1 MAPDDDDDGKNV
13 QFPKSAEERKALTK
27 AKQDVERQKLVN
39 LFISEAGDD
48 ALFAT
53 ADGAAFADLIIAGH
67 RETWPIRSKQF
78 RYEYIRYLKQ
88 QLERLVK
95 EGALLA
101 LAMQPSLKK
110 SAINNAIDDF
120 EMRAIGSRATR
131 EVHVRVAAN
140 GDALYIDLGDPN
152 WHCARVTPMGWTVVQ
167 DPPVRFR
174 RSTGTR
180 PLPFPERGTSIERL
194 RPFLN
199 VNANDF
205 VLVVAWLLAA
215 LRPSGPYPILALIGE
230 HGTAKTSFLRL
241 LRSLVDPNLV
251 PSSALPFSGRDLFIA
266 AHNAHVQAFENV
278 SKLSGGMSDYLC
290 RLSTGGGLRTR
301 ALFKD
306 TDETLLRASRPVML
320 EGIANFIVRGDLM
333 DRSIVLGL
341 EPLADRRTE
350 AALLAE
356 FDRLRPGLFGA
367 LLDHLVMGVRQ
378 VSDTRLVNLPRM
390 ADFATWAA
398 SCGLD
403 GFEQAYRANIQS
415 SINIA
420 LEHDTL
426 ACAVR
431 ALMTGRNKWEG
442 TASELFDA
450 LGDGIRIANARTL
463 SDELNRLAP
472 MLRTVGIDLR
482 HHRSN
487 SRRGI
492 MIVRH
497 A

>member
-39 LFISEAGDD
+39 FFISEAGDD

-167 DPPVRFR
+167 AR
-174 RSTGTR
+174 RSDSAAALARDRCRSPSAAPQSSGCGR
-180 PLPFPERGTSIERL
+180 SSTSTPTISCSWS
-194 RPFLN
+194 PG
-199 VNANDF
+199 
-205 VLVVAWLLAA
+205 LLAA

-251 PSSALPFSGRDLFIA
+251 PSSALPFSG
-266 AHNAHVQAFENV
+266 
-278 SKLSGGMSDYLC
+278 
-290 RLSTGGGLRTR
+290 
-301 ALFKD
+301 
-306 TDETLLRASRPVML
+306 P
-320 EGIANFIVRGDLM
+320 
-333 DRSIVLGL
+333 
-341 EPLADRRTE
+341 
-350 AALLAE
+350 
-356 FDRLRPGLFGA
+356 
-367 LLDHLVMGVRQ
+367 
-378 VSDTRLVNLPRM
+378 
-390 ADFATWAA
+390 
-398 SCGLD
+398 
-403 GFEQAYRANIQS
+403 
-415 SINIA
+415 
-420 LEHDTL
+420 
-426 ACAVR
+426 
-431 ALMTGRNKWEG
+431 
-442 TASELFDA
+442 
-450 LGDGIRIANARTL
+450 
-463 SDELNRLAP
+463 
-472 MLRTVGIDLR
+472 
-482 HHRSN
+482 
-487 SRRGI
+487 
-492 MIVRH
+492 
-497 A
+497 